1 MSKVTVFDMG
11 TTTGPLVEKYGT
23 SADRILACAGVAK
36 EDADI
41 YEVYENPQ
49 FPDLKS
55 VKCVIVSGSGAMVT
69 DKPDWAMQISD
80 WLKKAAELHIPIL
93 GICFGHQLVAYTFGG
108 KVDWCPNGTQAM
120 TNTIVLNEEG
130 QKDAILGVMPK
141 TFLANEGH
149 SQSVV
154 ELPPDA
160 IRLASSEFEPNE
172 SYRIGDN
179 IWGIQFHP
187 EIKDTLLKE
196 IVLAWKDTL
205 EKQGKDAQKLY
216 DSIVPTHCCEI
227 LKKFVELA
235 Q

>member
-11 TTTGPLVEKYGT
+11 ATTGELVEKFGT
-23 SADRILACAGVAK
+23 SADRILECASVAK

-41 YEVYENPQ
+41 YFVYENPV
-49 FPDLKS
+49 FPDVKD
-55 VKCVIVSGSGAMVT
+55 VKCVIVSGSMAMVT
-69 DKPDWAMQISD
+69 DKPDWAMKASE
-80 WLKKAAELHIPIL
+80 WLKEAAKAHIPIL

-108 KVDWCPNGTQAM
+108 KVDWCPNGTQAI

-130 QKDAILGVMPK
+130 QKDAILNVMPK

-149 SQSVV
+149 SQSVI
-154 ELPPDA
+154 ELPPEA
-160 IRLASSEFEPNE
+160 IRLASSELEKNE

-187 EIKDTLLKE
+187 EINHKLLKE
-196 IVLAWKDTL
+196 IVVLWKEGL
-205 EKQGKDAQKLY
+205 ESQGIDYQKCY
-216 DSIVPTHCCEI
+216 DSIQPTQCCGI